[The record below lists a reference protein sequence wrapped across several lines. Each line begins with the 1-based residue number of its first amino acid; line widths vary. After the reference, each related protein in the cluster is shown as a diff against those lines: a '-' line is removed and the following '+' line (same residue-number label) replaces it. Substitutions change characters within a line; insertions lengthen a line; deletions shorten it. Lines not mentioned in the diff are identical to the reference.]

1 MGHSI
6 QDAMAAVG
14 IPTPPAKAKPTST
27 GFQRYGK
34 NNRYWLRQLDDVAFF
49 GDHQTRESHT
59 WFADNGKPL
68 DVKQQAERRANL
80 ARLCTQQKQEEE
92 RAYAEVAARCRQ
104 LWDAIPETGKSLY
117 LKRKQVAAFGI
128 RYHNDSVVIPL
139 RDVAGTLWSLQTIH
153 ADGFKCFTMGGK
165 KRGCFHTIGEIG
177 GSVIVGEGYA
187 TMASI
192 HMATGATCI
201 VAFDAG
207 NLEPVIESLA
217 RKYPDLTLTI
227 AADDDRWKP
236 HIGNIG
242 RIKASEAA
250 KRFGCT
256 IALPWFKDSTSKP
269 TDWNDLH
276 ALEGLEAVKSQFQG
290 VPYA

>member
-1 MGHSI
+1 MLLH
-6 QDAMAAVG
+6 DAMASAN
-14 IPTPPAKAKPTST
+14 IPAPPPNLRSVPG
-27 GFQRYGK
+27 GFIRWGK
-34 NNRYWLRQLDDVAFF
+34 GNRYWMKQQDGVVLF
-49 GDHQTRESHT
+49 GDWGTGESHH
-59 WFADNGKPL
+59 WFEDNDKPL
-68 DVKQQAERRANL
+68 DAKQQAERRANL
-80 ARLCTQQKQEEE
+80 ARLRNQQKQEEE
-92 RAYAEVAARCRQ
+92 RAHTEIAARCSQ
-104 LWDAIPETGKSLY
+104 LWNAMPETGQSPY
-117 LKRKQVAAFGI
+117 LERKQVAAFGI

-139 RDVAGTLWSLQTIH
+139 YDVAGKLWSLQTIQ
-153 ADGFKCFTMGGK
+153 ADGFKRFSIGGK

-207 NLEPVIESLA
+207 NLEPVIEGLA
-217 RKYPDLTLTI
+217 QKYPDLTITI

-242 RIKASEAA
+242 RIKANEAA
-250 KRFGCT
+250 KRFGCAV
-256 IALPWFKDSTSKP
+256 ALPWFKDNTSKP

-276 ALEGLEAVKSQFQG
+276 VLDGLDALQSQWMG
-290 VPYA
+290 VLYA

>member
-1 MGHSI
+1 MITLH
-6 QDAMAAVG
+6 DAMAAVG
-14 IPTPPAKAKPTST
+14 IPTPPAKAKPMGS

-49 GDHQTRESHT
+49 GDHQTGESHT
-59 WFADNGKPL
+59 WFADSGKPL
-68 DVKQQAERRANL
+68 DAKQQAERRANL
-80 ARLCTQQKQEEE
+80 ARLRNQQKQEEE
-92 RAYAEVAARCRQ
+92 RIYAEIATRCSQ
-104 LWDAIPETGKSLY
+104 LWDAMPETGQSPY
-117 LKRKQVAAFGI
+117 LERKQVSAFGI

-139 RDVAGTLWSLQTIH
+139 HDVVGELWSLQTIH
-153 ADGFKCFTMGGK
+153 ANGFKLFTAGGK

-177 GSVIVGEGYA
+177 DSVIVGEGYA

-207 NLEPVIESLA
+207 NLEPVIDALA
-217 RKYPDLTLTI
+217 GKYPDLTIII

-242 RIKASEAA
+242 RIKANEAA
-250 KRFGCT
+250 KRFGC
-256 IALPWFKDSTSKP
+256 IVALPWFKDNASKP

-276 ALEGLEAVKSQFQG
+276 ALEGLGSVKSQLQG
-290 VPYA
+290 VLYA